1 MYSEIYKQFFHSKHL
16 AISFTGTILG
26 IITTVILF
34 LNAMINNQ
42 EIVIAKFSIFLLIFF
57 GTSILCMLGNDIE
70 ILAKT
75 NNLREKNYINN
86 KIFKLILSL
95 ILNILLFL
103 IYNNFF
109 HIFIVEITFDE
120 LLVIHIAVFL
130 NNLNKTFQSYI
141 QSSSKL

>member
-1 MYSEIYKQFFHSKHL
+1 MYSEIYKKFFNSKHL

-34 LNAMINNQ
+34 LHAMIDDQ

-75 NNLREKNYINN
+75 NNLRKKKNYN
-86 KIFKLILSL
+86 
-95 ILNILLFL
+95 
-103 IYNNFF
+103 
-109 HIFIVEITFDE
+109 
-120 LLVIHIAVFL
+120 
-130 NNLNKTFQSYI
+130 
-141 QSSSKL
+141 